1 MEREDADERREEDD
15 EKERGVGSK
24 VVGLQLQL
32 CDLHAEPHWKLDKFP
47 KPSCLAEFIEKEVKE
62 GI

>member
-1 MEREDADERREEDD
+1 MEREDADRRREEDD

-24 VVGLQLQL
+24 VQ
-32 CDLHAEPHWKLDKFP
+32 PHWKLDKFP
-47 KPSCLAEFIEKEVKE
+47 KPSCLAEFIENEVKE